1 MSAIHFSSLQDT
13 ERNTKQTYDRLVENN
28 HADHSFWWMFYTRL
42 LEDSGLPDDRIR
54 DQLVDATLQSANWD
68 KILPGTRDVLA
79 NIGSRY
85 RIGVISNADGKIE
98 DVLKRC
104 GIADC
109 LLTITD
115 SGIVGHEKPHPAIF
129 SAALQQMDAKPE
141 ESLYVGDMYSVDYVG
156 ATHAGMKAILMD
168 VSGAYR
174 ENRWPRVESMQELGT
189 QLRSS
194 DPI

>member
-1 MSAIHFSSLQDT
+1 
-13 ERNTKQTYDRLVENN
+13 
-28 HADHSFWWMFYTRL
+28 MFYTRL
-42 LEDSGLPDDRIR
+42 LEDSGLPDDRVR
-54 DQLVDATLQSANWD
+54 DQLVDATRQSANWD
-68 KILPGTRDVLA
+68 KILPGTRDALA
-79 NIGSRY
+79 DLSSRY

-109 LLTITD
+109 FLTITD

-129 SAALQQMDAKPE
+129 AAALQKMGAQPE
-141 ESLYVGDMYSVDYVG
+141 ESLYVGDMYSVDYIG
-156 ATHAGMKAILMD
+156 ATQAGMKAILMD

-174 ENRWPRVESMQELGT
+174 ENRWPRVESMAELGT

-194 DPI
+194 DAI